1 MTRSISGSS
10 LTQILMVILV
20 PRLVPS
26 GANKTRDLV
35 ELMMASDAN
44 AGVRTSSVSPM
55 SSLELLLL
63 SVNTRNWLGLV
74 DTH

>member
-35 ELMMASDAN
+35 ALMMASDAN